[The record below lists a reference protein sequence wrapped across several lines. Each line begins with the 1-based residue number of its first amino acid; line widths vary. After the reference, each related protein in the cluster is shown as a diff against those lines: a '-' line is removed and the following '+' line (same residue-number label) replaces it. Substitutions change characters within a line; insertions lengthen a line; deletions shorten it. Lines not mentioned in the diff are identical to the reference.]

1 MLIPLLG
8 LVYFLAFSPQPVLSV
23 FEFISYSPI
32 QQCGPFNISFSGGVP
47 PPALPLTLTV
57 LPFNLTP
64 LAFTIPQSAW
74 DNSTAS
80 GSFATFLPLPEGVS
94 LMASLDD
101 ALGNNAALVS
111 EVIQIGTS
119 NKTSCIST
127 AASVTTPPTFRLL
140 NTTVSQCSPI
150 SVTRNTSSPDYS
162 ISVRVFIPTGLSSWL
177 ESTSFYSSQGVD
189 TYTFT
194 MSVARGFEVAL
205 LFVDGQGN
213 HQVSNL
219 LSVTGD
225 ESTPTKCL
233 ENNST
238 TSTATARASASSLSR
253 YALSSAIPLLRLIR
267 LQVCCNCH
275 CCRVSCHCCHH
286 PRSWHTLYPARTA
299 ETCRPR
305 RKHPRHHPK
314 PRPVR

>member
-1 MLIPLLG
+1 MLFPLLG
-8 LVYFLAFSPQPVLSV
+8 LVYFLAFSPQPVHSV

-32 QQCGPFNISFSGGVP
+32 QQCGPFNVSFSGGIP
-47 PPALPLTLTV
+47 PPSLPLTLTV
-57 LPFNLTP
+57 FPFNSTP

-80 GSFATFLPLPEGVS
+80 GSYVALLPLPEGVS

-101 ALGNNAALVS
+101 AMGNNAALAS

-119 NKTSCIST
+119 HNTSCIST
-127 AASVTTPPTFRLL
+127 AANATAPPTFRLL
-140 NTTVSQCSPI
+140 NTTVSQCSPF
-150 SVTRNTSSPDYS
+150 SVTRDTSSPDYS
-162 ISVRVFIPTGLSSWL
+162 ISVRVLIPTGLSSWL
-177 ESTSFYSSQGVD
+177 QSTSFHSSQGVD

-213 HQVSNL
+213 RQVSNL
-219 LSVTGD
+219 LSVAGD
-225 ESTPTKCL
+225 ESAPTKCL

-238 TSTATARASASSLSR
+238 TPTARASASSLSR
-253 YALSSAIPLLRLIR
+253 YALLFAIPLSRLIR
-267 LQVCCNCH
+267 LQVCSNCH
-275 CCRVSCHCCHH
+275 CCRVSCHGCRH

-299 ETCRPR
+299 ETCRSQRTPY
-305 RKHPRHHPK
+305 RHHPK
-314 PRPVR
+314 SRPVR